1 MPNESAKIILAVTH
15 GKLTKVKD
23 AFAVEGTI
31 NALKVGFQFRTPD
44 WDNTTKTVVFVRGRA
59 TPATTNADTTYVMLD
74 ENNECYVPPEIL
86 NGSMFSVGVFG
97 TYDDY
102 RIVSNWMCYKIT
114 DGCYADGST
123 PIDPSSTIYEQIISI
138 LKNKSDVNHKHD
150 ERYYTKDQS
159 NGKFLTEEDL
169 PVTSVNQKTGDVVLN
184 AEDVGAFAN
193 TVDEQGNQVQT
204 IPYAAIKDAPA
215 QIQSDWNQND
225 SHSVDYIKNRPFY
238 SNITEALNL
247 SLEDFTFY
255 DDGTG
260 MGYYTYECS
269 EPMYVDFNLDTIHY
283 YISGTTSSGKVF
295 ACNKTVN
302 AYISEDG
309 SLEDYNE
316 YYYLTI
322 SRNSDNNLSIRLNE
336 SMSYPFK
343 GALTFILSIGV
354 IKQIPVEYIPVLQRP
369 SENDNLPISAFYA
382 GNLVEEKA
390 SELIDKVSSQIDKAS
405 SELRDYVLDERP
417 CYAEY
422 TKADVIALQTTNF
435 SYSSN
440 EDVYYGFCNDTNFLT
455 TNTACKVLWDDV
467 IYDVVSSSDNRGYPC
482 YGDQNLVEYPFY
494 FVIAVSE
501 AAGRVNGY
509 NIYTNSTAT
518 SHTFRVYTETL
529 SKVKQ
534 LDIACIPE
542 EVKSLG
548 LTGTSVGQII
558 KVKEVDSSGR
568 PIKWEAVEFP
578 EQVQPDWEQ
587 SNETAVDYI
596 KNRPFSKVGDGLSI
610 SSDGKLN
617 ADTKSL
623 SMTGT
628 TVGQVPVVKVVDES
642 GRPIEWKAADK
653 MDKENPTGT
662 GSFSLNRRANSIV
675 GDYSFAEGYNTAAS
689 GGYSHAEGRGTNAS
703 NSNSHAEGDSTQ
715 AASANQHVQGRYNI
729 QDSSDTYADI
739 IGNGTSD
746 TERSNATTVD
756 WSGNAWYAGD
766 VYTGSTSGTNKDE
779 GSKKL
784 ATEEYVDTEVSG
796 GLPLGISGASVGQTV
811 KIKAVDENGVPTEWE
826 VAEQVQPDWNQND
839 ETASD
844 YIKNRPFG
852 YYTIQDVILEEIPFT
867 YKNTKE
873 QTSISLIGSELI
885 KSKSSIDVLTVV
897 DEAFGEQ
904 YDLPKRTIPEYTI
917 DEYSCIGFG
926 NVSLVSSSSPDTGEK
941 FLIGITGSDYVY
953 VYRVVDESRVGTESS
968 LTCLVSKPVG
978 KKVDPDFLPTASSS
992 KLGCGKVTVIDDS
1005 NTATKRNTKPIYID
1019 SDGILYSGLT
1029 LPTSGSIGDIPV
1041 IKAIYYGDE
1050 YIYGRTTL
1058 GGFLDGVSST
1068 NYYHQVSLDSSIR
1081 DIIFILTD
1089 RDNNL
1094 HKVTDLCLSIGNKD
1108 IVDISSEIGPN
1119 IGSDIKIHVQSII
1132 KGYLSVKLY
1141 IGRVE
1146 REYNFLPYTLTSQP
1160 TSKILKLYSS
1170 GHTSFTC
1177 TTYYNKIV

>member
-31 NALKVGFQFRTPD
+31 NALKVDFQFRTPD

-215 QIQSDWNQND
+215 QIQPDWNQND

-238 SNITEALNL
+238 SNRQELLNL
-247 SLEDFTFY
+247 SLEDFTFH
-255 DDGTG
+255 DDGSG
-260 MGYYTYECS
+260 MGYYTYEFS
-269 EPMYVDFNLDTIHY
+269 DPMYVDVSLDTINY
-283 YISGTTSSGKVF
+283 YISGTMHSGEVF

-302 AYISEDG
+302 AHISEDG
-309 SLEDYNE
+309 TFIDDTE
-316 YYYLTI
+316 YYYLTM
-322 SRNSDNNLSIRLNE
+322 SRNSDNNLSINLSE
-336 SMSYPFK
+336 SMGWQFQ
-343 GALTFILSIGV
+343 GTLTFMLYTEV

-390 SELIDKVSSQIDKAS
+390 SELIDKVSSQIDKTS

-422 TKADVIALQTTNF
+422 TKADVIALQTKNF

-440 EDVYYGFCNDTNFLT
+440 EDVYHGFCNDTNSLI
-455 TNTACKVLWDDV
+455 NTACKVLWDDV

-482 YGDQNLVEYPFY
+482 YGDKNLVEYPFY
-494 FVIAVSE
+494 FVLAVSE
-501 AAGRVNGY
+501 AAGRVDGY

-534 LDIACIPE
+534 LDIACIPN

-548 LTGTSVGQII
+548 LTGATVGQIV

-568 PIKWEAVEFP
+568 PTKWEAVEFP
-578 EQVQPDWEQ
+578 KRVQ
-587 SNETAVDYI
+587 S
-596 KNRPFSKVGDGLSI
+596 
-610 SSDGKLN
+610 
-617 ADTKSL
+617 
-623 SMTGT
+623 
-628 TVGQVPVVKVVDES
+628 
-642 GRPIEWKAADK
+642 
-653 MDKENPTGT
+653 
-662 GSFSLNRRANSIV
+662 
-675 GDYSFAEGYNTAAS
+675 
-689 GGYSHAEGRGTNAS
+689 
-703 NSNSHAEGDSTQ
+703 
-715 AASANQHVQGRYNI
+715 
-729 QDSSDTYADI
+729 
-739 IGNGTSD
+739 
-746 TERSNATTVD
+746 
-756 WSGNAWYAGD
+756 
-766 VYTGSTSGTNKDE
+766 
-779 GSKKL
+779 
-784 ATEEYVDTEVSG
+784 
-796 GLPLGISGASVGQTV
+796 
-811 KIKAVDENGVPTEWE
+811 
-826 VAEQVQPDWNQND
+826 DWNQND

-852 YYTIQDVILEEIPFT
+852 YYAIQDVILEEIPFT

-897 DEAFGEQ
+897 DEAFGER

-926 NVSLVSSSSPDTGEK
+926 NVSLASSSLLDTGEK
-941 FLIGITGSDYVY
+941 FLIGITGSDHVY

-968 LTCLVSKPVG
+968 LTCLVSKPVC

-1041 IKAIYYGDE
+1041 IKAIYYGDQ

-1089 RDNNL
+1089 RGDNL

-1108 IVDISSEIGPN
+1108 IVDISSEIGSD

-1132 KGYLSVKLY
+1132 KGYLSVKFY
-1141 IGRVE
+1141 SGRVE
-1146 REYNFLPYTLTSQP
+1146 REYNFLPYTLTSQA
-1160 TSKILKLYSS
+1160 TSKILKLYSR